1 MKIEEELRLAS
12 VEVDNTHQF
21 DSRKN
26 KWSIF
31 KNFLIW
37 HNLDCQ
43 VVAFLLNED
52 KMRFI
57 TIKWAKFEFN
67 NRKSGS

>member
-37 HNLDCQ
+37 HNLDCHE
-43 VVAFLLNED
+43 VAFLLNED

>member
-37 HNLDCQ
+37 HNLDCH
-43 VVAFLLNED
+43 VVVFLLKED